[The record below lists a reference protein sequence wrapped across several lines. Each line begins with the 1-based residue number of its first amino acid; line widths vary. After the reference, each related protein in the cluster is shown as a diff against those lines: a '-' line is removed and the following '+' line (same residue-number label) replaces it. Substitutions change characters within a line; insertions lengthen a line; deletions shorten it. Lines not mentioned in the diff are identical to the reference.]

1 MIRISKETAK
11 ALRKL
16 GVGSKDNGISRTSN
30 GRSFYLCESAKNM
43 KLLAKLGIK

>member
-16 GVGSKDNGISRTSN
+16 GVGSKENN

-43 KLLAKLGIK
+43 KLLAKLDIK